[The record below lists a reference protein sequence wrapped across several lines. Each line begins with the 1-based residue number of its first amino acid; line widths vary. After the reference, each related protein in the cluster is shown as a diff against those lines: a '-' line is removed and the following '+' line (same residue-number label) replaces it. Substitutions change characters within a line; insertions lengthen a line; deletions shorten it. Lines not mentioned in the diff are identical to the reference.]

1 MFKQDKFI
9 IGVLLGLIGPA
20 LAFIS
25 VEILKF
31 DVKIFGKDHLLYIVA
46 AVINLIMLRMF
57 FKYDKQSTATGISF
71 STFVC
76 GIALIILLR

>member
-1 MFKQDKFI
+1 MFKEDKFI
-9 IGVLLGLIGPA
+9 SGVLLGLIAPA

-25 VEILKF
+25 VEILNF
-31 DVKIFGKDHLLYIVA
+31 DVKIFGKDHLLYIAA

-57 FKYDKQSTATGISF
+57 FKYDKQSTATGVSF